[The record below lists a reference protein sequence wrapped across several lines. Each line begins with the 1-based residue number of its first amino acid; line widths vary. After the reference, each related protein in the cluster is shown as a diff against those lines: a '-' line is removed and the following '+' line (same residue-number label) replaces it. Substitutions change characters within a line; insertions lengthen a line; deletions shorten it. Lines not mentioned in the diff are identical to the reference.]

1 MSFHVRVSVRGYA
14 AKEPQC
20 WAGVVEVVFHLSGVA
35 TDAKCISL
43 IGTIVECDT
52 RMAGRLQSF

>member
-1 MSFHVRVSVRGYA
+1 MQLRGHNVGREWSA
-14 AKEPQC
+14 
-20 WAGVVEVVFHLSGVA
+20 VEVVLHLSRIA
-35 TDAKCISL
+35 TDCKMYIL